1 MIWVDIII
9 SIIFIFVFIGGL
21 RQGAF
26 RSIFSFISLIIAIPV
41 TGLLYHFL
49 VKIFSFVH
57 DENWANFLGF
67 LITFIVIS
75 ILLSLIFWIPRK
87 IMKLGEGGI
96 LSAII
101 GGVFALAGFSIAL
114 VLFNILI
121 ETYPVWNW
129 LVGVLEGSQIIKVL
143 LAIFGFIKFML
154 PETFRTASLTLQHFI
169 YI

>member
-9 SIIFIFVFIGGL
+9 SIIFVFVFIGGL
-21 RQGAF
+21 REGVF
-26 RSIFSFISLIIAIPV
+26 KSIFSFISLIIAIPV
-41 TGLLYHFL
+41 TGLLYHIL
-49 VKIFSFVH
+49 TRIFSFIH

-129 LVGVLEGSQIIKVL
+129 LIGILEGSQIIKVL
-143 LAIFGFIKFML
+143 LTIFGFIKFML
-154 PETFRTASLTLQHFI
+154 PETFRTASLTLQYFI
-169 YI
+169 

>member
-1 MIWVDIII
+1 MIWFDIII

-21 RQGAF
+21 RQGVF
-26 RSIFSFISLIIAIPV
+26 RSIFSFTSLIISIPV

-49 VKIFSFVH
+49 AGIFSFIH
-57 DENWANFLGF
+57 DENWSNFLGF

-75 ILLSLIFWIPRK
+75 VLLSLIFWIPTK

-101 GGVFALAGFSIAL
+101 GGVFALTGFCISL
-114 VLFNILI
+114 VLFTILI

-129 LVGVLEGSQIIKVL
+129 LVGVLEGSQIVKVL
-143 LAIFGFIKFML
+143 LTIFGFIKFML
-154 PETFRTASLTLQHFI
+154 PETFRIASLTLHYFI
-169 YI
+169 